1 MTNPD
6 NERFEDTDESI
17 DDRGTNESSSS
28 REISENSGDSRQGGE
43 AGLTERLTDILVDDG
58 DGDLLFEREDGVL
71 QWLQALDMQVM
82 GACRTA
88 ERLKPL
94 LKLNQTSGAA
104 EDRLLAHL
112 TQHFEP
118 SEVGL
123 LARCLCIPLVS
134 IRVGKIDKQGSL
146 LCPSSTR
153 GSLTLTLLPTSD
165 LRLSFIGDDGHS
177 ERLLTLSRV
186 SDCSSV
192 AIEEIPADRSGR
204 SFLMKIPGSENIYF
218 WCSETSKLLGEELLG
233 KMKDL
238 LQRKPSV
245 AELTGISE
253 SRLDCFATFLR
264 AYLVGSAVT
273 KTRGSPLGSMAFSL
287 DTSVDSAEL
296 CQNALLVSSS
306 PKPSRPRHYGSI
318 GAKPNSFIQGS
329 LSPRTSSFKEGLP
342 RNLSSM
348 RSIGRDKYKRSQLSC
363 VDNLSVALPN
373 TMDAFSSN
381 QAQQGELPESLGTCL
396 FPPSS
401 FIESLGKS
409 ADQPILSPASQV
421 PSTGGSFFSPYY
433 CWCPPVSSTLQYTAP
448 PQLPISSST
457 ESSSLPPLSSL
468 LSTTKSSSVL
478 APFPPINLS
487 ELPSMDFPPFLPE
500 PLIRLP
506 LSMSTSQQIPTFTP
520 LMCDSIIH
528 IPVMDVCSSG
538 QGYLVSAGPGISTT
552 LPSLH
557 STLVNPLISKS
568 DAAVENGARETLR
581 LLLSNSNQANPQLM
595 TVFPSVLA
603 NCDENILVAGSR
615 GLYSGV
621 SDVGAI
627 ASSIAAMGLVSLS
640 EGSEE
645 VGVTSRRIRRGD
657 LLDRLEKP
665 SGSNGPCSE
674 DEGSLFSGHD

>member
-1 MTNPD
+1 
-6 NERFEDTDESI
+6 
-17 DDRGTNESSSS
+17 
-28 REISENSGDSRQGGE
+28 
-43 AGLTERLTDILVDDG
+43 
-58 DGDLLFEREDGVL
+58 
-71 QWLQALDMQVM
+71 
-82 GACRTA
+82 
-88 ERLKPL
+88 
-94 LKLNQTSGAA
+94 
-104 EDRLLAHL
+104 
-112 TQHFEP
+112 
-118 SEVGL
+118 
-123 LARCLCIPLVS
+123 
-134 IRVGKIDKQGSL
+134 
-146 LCPSSTR
+146 

-177 ERLLTLSRV
+177 ERLSTLSRV

-192 AIEEIPADRSGR
+192 AVEEIPADRSGR

-218 WCSETSKLLGEELLG
+218 WCSEKSKLLGDELLG

-306 PKPSRPRHYGSI
+306 PKPSHPRHYGSL
-318 GAKPNSFIQGS
+318 GAKPNLFIQGS
-329 LSPRTSSFKEGLP
+329 LSPRTSSFKEDPP

-348 RSIGRDKYKRSQLSC
+348 RSIGRDKYKRSHLSC

-373 TMDAFSSN
+373 TMDASSSN
-381 QAQQGELPESLGTCL
+381 QAQQGELPESIGTCL
-396 FPPSS
+396 FPPPS

-409 ADQPILSPASQV
+409 ESSVSQV
-421 PSTGGSFFSPYY
+421 PSAGCSLFSPYY

-448 PQLPISSST
+448 PQLPISSSI

-468 LSTTKSSSVL
+468 LSTTKSSSLL

-506 LSMSTSQQIPTFTP
+506 LSMPTSQQIPTFMP

-528 IPVMDVCSSG
+528 IPVIDVCSSG

-552 LPSLH
+552 LPPLH

-568 DAAVENGARETLR
+568 DTAVENGARETLR

-595 TVFPSVLA
+595 SVFPSVLA
-603 NCDENILVAGSR
+603 SCDENNILVAGSR

-640 EGSEE
+640 EGSKE
-645 VGVTSRRIRRGD
+645 VGVTSQRSRRGD
-657 LLDRLEKP
+657 LLDQLKKP

-674 DEGSLFSGHD
+674 DEGSLFSGQE